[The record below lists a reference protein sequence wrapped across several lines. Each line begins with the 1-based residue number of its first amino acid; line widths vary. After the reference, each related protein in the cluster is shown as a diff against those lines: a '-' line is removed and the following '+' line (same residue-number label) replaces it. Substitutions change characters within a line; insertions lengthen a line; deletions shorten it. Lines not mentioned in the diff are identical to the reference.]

1 MAELSGYLGSAWFI
15 ESVWEM
21 KSEDR
26 HKMQRN
32 ELADWLAK
40 TIEQAKPHSNL
51 IFLVVVLTL
60 VLCSAAMWWTR
71 QSADRDAVAWA
82 DYDRAAASGD
92 PKNLDEIG
100 DLHPGTEVA
109 QWAAVAAGDAYLGT
123 GCQELF
129 TNKSAASAALQD
141 AVDHYRSVQE
151 QADTPEL
158 LERASFGLAR
168 AYEALAGVQG
178 DLAKAKE
185 AYREVVDRW
194 PDGAYSEMAAQ
205 RLEDLGREDTEAFY
219 DKFAQFTP
227 QPATPDAPGAGSP
240 GDRLPFDIDSLDE
253 GGMLPGF
260 PEPGEA
266 DGTET
271 EADQAPPEDGPTMP
285 AETEAADSAQPEG
298 DPQPEGES
306 MEDEAPT
313 EEAPATDPAASEEGA
328 DPSP

>member
-1 MAELSGYLGSAWFI
+1 VAEQSGYLGSGWFI
-15 ESVWEM
+15 EGVWEM

-40 TIEQAKPHSNL
+40 SIEQAKPHSNL
-51 IFLVVVLTL
+51 IFLVVMLIL
-60 VLCSAAMWWTR
+60 LLGGAAVWWTR
-71 QSADRDAVAWA
+71 QSSDRDAVAWA
-82 DYDRAAASGD
+82 DYDRAAVSGD

-100 DLHPGTEVA
+100 DLHPGSEVA

-141 AVDHYRSVQE
+141 AVDHYRGVQE
-151 QADTPEL
+151 ESSTPEL

-185 AYREVVDRW
+185 AYQEIVDRW
-194 PDGAYSEMAAQ
+194 PDGAYSEMAAR
-205 RLEDLGREDTEAFY
+205 RLEDLGREETEAFY
-219 DKFAQFTP
+219 DKFAQFDP

-240 GDRLPFDIDSLDE
+240 GDRLPFDIDSLNSE
-253 GGMLPGF
+253 GMLPGF
-260 PEPGEA
+260 PQPGET

-271 EADQAPPEDGPTMP
+271 EGDQAPPEDGSSMP
-285 AETEAADSAQPEG
+285 AESEPADSAQPEG
-298 DPQPEGES
+298 DSQAEGDS
-306 MEDEAPT
+306 MEDQAEGT
-313 EEAPATDPAASEEGA
+313 PAVDPAASKEGTE
-328 DPSP
+328 PSP